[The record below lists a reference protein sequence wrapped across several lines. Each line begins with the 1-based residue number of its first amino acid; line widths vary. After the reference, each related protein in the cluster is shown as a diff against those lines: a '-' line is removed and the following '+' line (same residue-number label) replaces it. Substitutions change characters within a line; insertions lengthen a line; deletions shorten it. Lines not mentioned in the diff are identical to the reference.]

1 MSWVEINRKIND
13 RGDIRDWRVSLN
25 GGGSYIDSPKWLK
38 TKKATTTPKNND
50 EKCFQH
56 ALTVA
61 LNYEQIKSHSERISN
76 IKPFID
82 QYDWKERNF
91 PSNIKDWNEFEKN
104 NEIIALNIVYV
115 PYSTEEVRHACK
127 SKYNLERKNQLILLM
142 ITDGKKMAFSCC
154 KKIVCII

>member
-1 MSWVEINRKIND
+1 MPWVEINRKIND
-13 RGDIRDWRVSLN
+13 WRGRGRDIQDLRVSLN
-25 GGGSYIDSPKWLK
+25 RGGSYIDSPKWLK

-82 QYDWKERNF
+82 QYDWKEINF
-91 PSNIKDWNEFEKN
+91 PSNIKDWNEFEK
-104 NEIIALNIVYV
+104 
-115 PYSTEEVRHACK
+115 K
-127 SKYNLERKNQLILLM
+127 
-142 ITDGKKMAFSCC
+142 
-154 KKIVCII
+154 